1 MKIIITL
8 CLCIMSMFAKEI
20 SPIKVLVSV
29 LPQKEM
35 IERIGGE
42 YVKVEVLVPAGKSP
56 EIYEPSFAQMRH
68 IEDSHIFFGV
78 GMPFESAWLKRF
90 KNTNPSLIYYNLAD
104 PFVDSK
110 NTESQHTA
118 HKHTHNP
125 HIWLSLKASI
135 LHTQIIA
142 QTLSKINKE
151 QTTFF
156 MQNAKLLESKLHS
169 IQKRTAHIFSLD
181 TAQKSFIIYHPAL
194 KYWSEEFH
202 IKELSLENE
211 GKELKGRD
219 LSALIQEAKKQKIAS
234 IFIQPE
240 FAKSRAKSFANELDL
255 NIIEL
260 DVLRQDWLLSL
271 QEIACQVAFS
281 LSSTQSKSCVQAYFK
296 DEL

>member
-56 EIYEPSFAQMRH
+56 EIYEPSIAQMRH

-104 PFVDSK
+104 SFVDSK

-125 HIWLSLKASI
+125 HIWLSFQALQPQI
-135 LHTQIIA
+135 LRIGDI
-142 QTLSKINKE
+142 LSKIDTTHSDMFQKNALKLVKE
-151 QTTFF
+151 LK
-156 MQNAKLLESKLHS
+156 N
-169 IQKRTAHIFSLD
+169 IQKHTHILFTSPK
-181 TAQKSFIIYHPAL
+181 AQKNFITYHPTFA
-194 KYWSEEFH
+194 YWSTEFNVQ
-202 IKELSLENE
+202 ELSLEHN
-211 GKELKGRD
+211 GKELKGRE
-219 LSALIQEAKKQKIAS
+219 LLALISQAKAHNLKAV
-234 IFIQPE
+234 FIQPQ
-240 FAKSRAKSFANELDL
+240 FAKSRVEIFAKELGL
-255 NIIEL
+255 RIIEL
-260 DVLRQDWLLSL
+260 DPLREDWLLSL
-271 QEIACQVAFS
+271 QESACQIAFS
-281 LSSTQSKSCVQAYFK
+281 LSTQESKSCVQTYFK